1 MNLRA
6 AFISVVFAVI
16 SINAH
21 AADPKEIES
30 KVAELNSQSI
40 KLLGVS
46 LNAVRYLVGASPS
59 SYLLY
64 SYLESSGEIAY
75 VRELEAKGY
84 VKVQVVQSLP
94 DGTQRN
100 EKFLRVIP
108 VGDGAELQRCVVALE
123 HNPAVQGTLREKA
136 AQRP

>member
-6 AFISVVFAVI
+6 AFFSMVFVVI
-16 SINAH
+16 SANVH
-21 AADPKEIES
+21 AAELKEIES

-46 LNAVRYLVGASPS
+46 LNAVRYLVGASAS

-64 SYLESSGEIAY
+64 SHLKSSGEIAY
-75 VRELEAKGY
+75 VRELESKGY

-108 VGDGAELQRCVVALE
+108 VGDGAELQRCVVALN
-123 HNPAVQGTLREKA
+123 NPAGQGALR
-136 AQRP
+136 

>member
-1 MNLRA
+1 MNLQA
-6 AFISVVFAVI
+6 AFFSVVFVAI
-16 SINAH
+16 SANAH
-21 AADPKEIES
+21 ATEPKEIES

-46 LNAVRYLVGASPS
+46 LNAVRYLVGAASS

-64 SYLESSGEIAY
+64 SHLESSGEIAY

-84 VKVQVVQSLP
+84 VKIQVVQSLP
-94 DGTQRN
+94 DGTQQN

-108 VGDGAELQRCVVALE
+108 VGDGAELQRCVVALK
-123 HNPAVQGTLREKA
+123 HKPAVQGTLRDKA
-136 AQRP
+136 TRRP

>member
-1 MNLRA
+1 MNFRA
-6 AFISVVFAVI
+6 ALISVVFVVI
-16 SINAH
+16 SASAH
-21 AADPKEIES
+21 AAEPNQIES
-30 KVAELNSQSI
+30 KVAKLNSESI

-46 LNAVRYLVGASPS
+46 LNAVRYLVGASSS

-64 SYLESSGEIAY
+64 SHLESSGEIAY

-100 EKFLRVIP
+100 ERFLRVIP
-108 VGDGAELQRCVVALE
+108 VGEGAELQRCVVALK
-123 HNPAVQGTLREKA
+123 HNPAAQGTLRDKA

>member
-1 MNLRA
+1 MTLRTI
-6 AFISVVFAVI
+6 AFTVVFSLSCFNV
-16 SINAH
+16 S
-21 AADPKEIES
+21 AAETQDIEG
-30 KVAELNSQSI
+30 KVSELNAQSI
-40 KLLGVS
+40 RLLGVS
-46 LNAVRYLVGASPS
+46 LNAVRYLVGASS
-59 SYLLY
+59 NSYLLY
-64 SYLESSGEIAY
+64 SHLESSGELAY

-108 VGDGAELQRCVVALE
+108 VGEGAELQRCVVALK
-123 HNPAVQGTLREKA
+123 HNPAVQGTLRDKD

>member
-1 MNLRA
+1 MTFRA
-6 AFISVVFAVI
+6 ALFSVAFVVI
-16 SINAH
+16 ATSAH
-21 AADPKEIES
+21 ATEPQEIES

-46 LNAVRYLVGASPS
+46 LNAVRYLVGASS
-59 SYLLY
+59 DSYLLY
-64 SYLESSGEIAY
+64 SYLESSGEIAF

-84 VKVQVVQSLP
+84 VKVLLVQSLP

-108 VGDGAELQRCVVALE
+108 VGDGAELQRCVVALK
-123 HNPAVQGTLREKA
+123 HNPAVQGTLRDKA
-136 AQRP
+136 TQRP